1 MNKSAL
7 KLIAILPAALV
18 LATSGCATKNF
29 VRQQIAPV
37 EAKVTAVDA
46 KTSQQVDKEATDISR
61 VEEKLGST
69 DARVAEVAS
78 AAQKANGT
86 ASRAN
91 QLAEQ
96 DQSAIKSDESTIAAN
111 GASITALDQA
121 MHYSLLA
128 SAEVTFGFNRS
139 NLGKTDEAALD
150 ALVQQVQSTPRVVF
164 ELVGFTDPAGT
175 AEYNLG
181 LSRRRADSVARYLVR
196 HGIPLRGIHII
207 GLGKEPV
214 PAGFLADVETVDP
227 RVTKADARQLA
238 RRVRIRIYVPNA
250 GTQVSLLHQ
259 AR

>member
-1 MNKSAL
+1 MNRSTL
-7 KLIAILPAALV
+7 KFIVFLPAV
-18 LATSGCATKNF
+18 LATFGCATKTY

-46 KTSQQVDKEATDISR
+46 KTNAQADKEATDISR

-69 DARVAEVAS
+69 DAKVAEVAS
-78 AAQKANGT
+78 TAQKANDT
-86 ASRAN
+86 ADRAN

-96 DQSAIKSDESTIAAN
+96 DQSAIKTEQSAIAAN
-111 GASITALDQA
+111 SASITVLDNA
-121 MHYSLLA
+121 MKYSLVA
-128 SAEVTFGFNRS
+128 TAEVTFGFGKS
-139 NLGKTDEAALD
+139 NLGKTDETALD

-164 ELVGFTDPAGT
+164 ELVGFTDSLGT

-214 PAGFLADVETVDP
+214 PAGFLGDVDAVDP
-227 RVTKADARQLA
+227 NVTKADAMRLA
-238 RRVRIRIYVPNA
+238 RRVRVRIYAPNA
-250 GTQVSLLHQ
+250 GAQISSLQ
-259 AR
+259 